1 VSRRIAIVAA
11 DGVAALHGLEGRFAW
26 GEAWTFSPS
35 DGEAIA
41 AWGPETVIGLD
52 GMPPE
57 GPWRSIDFEAGGR
70 RSVSTTA
77 PGAWRRALLP
87 AADDLMELQPHVGT
101 GVVVAG
107 GPEVERE
114 SVAGKLRSLSVEVHA
129 VPCLTRD
136 DLARAAVVA
145 LLGGSGQPPPAGAT
159 AVLAAGRVLLL
170 PRAEPGATT
179 FRTRTRT
186 TWSGPRTPRR
196 PTRRPSSRSSLSGFS
211 RLRRTSRPPFT
222 SDLPSTP
229 SSRTPPELRAPR
241 RCEERRDRRRAS
253 RPRGRPR

>member
-11 DGVAALHGLEGRFAW
+11 GHVAALHGLEGRFAW
-26 GEAWTFSPS
+26 GEARTFSPS
-35 DGEAIA
+35 DEEAIA
-41 AWGPETVIGLD
+41 TWQPATVIGLD

-57 GPWRSIDFEAGGR
+57 GPWRTIDFEAGGG

-107 GPEVERE
+107 GPEAERE
-114 SVAGKLRSLSVEVHA
+114 SVAGKLRSLSVDVRA
-129 VPCLTRD
+129 VPWLTRD

-145 LLGGSGQPPPAGAT
+145 LLGSTGQPPPPGAT

-170 PRAEPGATT
+170 PRAEPAFGLLAWSDHLPYENEDDLVRTADAVQTYPEAFEPLVALGALAVEAHLA
-179 FRTRTRT
+179 
-186 TWSGPRTPRR
+186 SAVYPR
-196 PTRRPSSRSSLSGFS
+196 LAV
-211 RLRRTSRPPFT
+211 
-222 SDLPSTP
+222 DA
-229 SSRTPPELRAPR
+229 EL
-241 RCEERRDRRRAS
+241 EEAA
-253 RPRGRPR
+253 